1 MVQGAVGKIPEPPS
15 PSACVSP
22 SPSPA
27 PPPTSHAGTGASIP
41 PDTVYSPVSQKG
53 NSFLLFAASSNL
65 RTRTEGAE
73 PPHPPYNRGEI
84 HMTQNSPS

>member
-1 MVQGAVGKIPEPPS
+1 MVQGAVGKTPEPPN
-15 PSACVSP
+15 PSACVLL

-27 PPPTSHAGTGASIP
+27 PPPTSHAGMGALIP

-53 NSFLLFAASSNL
+53 NSFPRFPASSIL
-65 RTRTEGAE
+65 RIRTEGAE
-73 PPHPPYNRGEI
+73 PPHPPDNHGEI